1 MFAEDL
7 STYFDVTDG
16 FAVTAT
22 SGAASFPV
30 IFDAAYLSALGG
42 IVESTG
48 PACMARS
55 ADVSTLVQGSSITIN
70 AVAYTV
76 VGVEPDGTG
85 ITTLRL
91 RT

>member
-30 IFDAAYLSALGG
+30 IFDAAYLAALGNL
-42 IVESTG
+42 VESTG
-48 PACMARS
+48 PACLART
-55 ADVSTLVQGSSITIN
+55 ADVSALEQGSSITISS
-70 AVAYTV
+70 VAYTV

-85 ITTLRL
+85 ITLLRL